1 MHSTHVASKGSER
14 TALPGAKVTRAL
26 GIAVALLVGGGAFTA
41 AAQTVTWNAQGAQID
56 YGSKPSIAVGY
67 SIGFSQNWRVQVHQ
81 GNPGTL
87 WYRSGIG
94 GDIGNPTFYQNGYR
108 ASVAK
113 YDFDDSRNLFE
124 VHQGQDGVGP
134 LWYLWGTL
142 SGVDGTQVTWEVA
155 QQYDNG
161 LHPAV
166 ATLLG
171 NIVEV
176 HQGQNGVG
184 QLWYRTAVK
193 PAATGAPGQDFRWYG
208 SHPYDTGVNPSV
220 AMTTSDSGDVIVE
233 VHQGQDGVGPLWY
246 RTGILSSNGDYI
258 TWNASHQY
266 DTGINPSVTVSGT
279 TVLEVH
285 QGQDG
290 VGPLWYRT
298 GRIQGVGIIWNASF
312 QYDNGAAPSVATEH
326 SFGYDIH
333 QASATGPTP
342 LWWKGFTLGQ

>member
-1 MHSTHVASKGSER
+1 MPWEYWPPH
-14 TALPGAKVTRAL
+14 
-26 GIAVALLVGGGAFTA
+26 
-41 AAQTVTWNAQGAQID
+41 N
-56 YGSKPSIAVGY
+56 
-67 SIGFSQNWRVQVHQ
+67 
-81 GNPGTL
+81 
-87 WYRSGIG
+87 GIG
-94 GDIGNPTFYQNGYR
+94 LATVSAG
-108 ASVAK
+108 A
-113 YDFDDSRNLFE
+113 
-124 VHQGQDGVGP
+124 QGQDGVGP

-246 RTGILSSNGDYI
+246 RTG
-258 TWNASHQY
+258 
-266 DTGINPSVTVSGT
+266 
-279 TVLEVH
+279 
-285 QGQDG
+285 
-290 VGPLWYRT
+290 
-298 GRIQGVGIIWNASF
+298 RIQGVGIIWNASF